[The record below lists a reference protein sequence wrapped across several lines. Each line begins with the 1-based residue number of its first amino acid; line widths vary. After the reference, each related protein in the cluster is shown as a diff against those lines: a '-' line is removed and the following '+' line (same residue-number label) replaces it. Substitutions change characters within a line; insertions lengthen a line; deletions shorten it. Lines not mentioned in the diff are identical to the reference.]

1 MRTPRQGGGNRL
13 ALAKVNIQARVMVD
27 APSGG
32 VMNVVTTGNEA
43 VTLRNLAIPIPRL
56 TRATLMGSADESA

>member
-1 MRTPRQGGGNRL
+1 MRTPRQGGGNWL
-13 ALAKVNIQARVMVD
+13 ALAKENFHARVIVD

-32 VMNVVTTGNEA
+32 VMSAVTTGNEA